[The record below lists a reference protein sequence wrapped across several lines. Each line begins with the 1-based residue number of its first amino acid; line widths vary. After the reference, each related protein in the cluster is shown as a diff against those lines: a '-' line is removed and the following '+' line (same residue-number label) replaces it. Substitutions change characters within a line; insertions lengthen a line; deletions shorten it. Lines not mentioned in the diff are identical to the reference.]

1 MYEYRG
7 MVTRTV
13 DGDTVDILTDLGF
26 SILVDHR
33 FRVKDVDT
41 PEIYR
46 PKTAAELELG
56 RKASAFAK
64 HVLLGREVRVCTYKL
79 GIYGR
84 YVADI
89 YVNYGGTEWLYA
101 DLLRHHGLIK
111 SRVGLPAKSLFIAGI

>member
-1 MYEYRG
+1 MYEYKG
-7 MVTRTV
+7 TVKHVV
-13 DGDTVDILTDLGF
+13 DGDTVDISVSLGF
-26 SILVDHR
+26 SISVDHR

-46 PKTAAELELG
+46 PKTALELDLG

-64 HVLLGREVRVCTYKL
+64 HVLLGREVRVRTYKL

-89 YVNYGGTEWLYA
+89 YVVYGGVERLYA
-101 DLLRHHGLIK
+101 DLLRERGLIK
-111 SRVGLPAKSLFIAGI
+111 SEVGHVPKRIFLAGF